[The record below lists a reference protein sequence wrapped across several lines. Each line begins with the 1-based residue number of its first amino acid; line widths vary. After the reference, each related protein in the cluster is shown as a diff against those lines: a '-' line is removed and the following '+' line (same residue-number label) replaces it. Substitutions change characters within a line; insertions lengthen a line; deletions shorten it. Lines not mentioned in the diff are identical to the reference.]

1 MANANSHVE
10 EVSGSENPAYFEA
23 AQAELCQYRREL
35 AKHVAALYAEF
46 PNVRWV
52 GSLDFEGLPIIG
64 VLARNSCCRNAVAT
78 RWSRLITV
86 SPNRPPQRCRKPI
99 TLWRSVFRGV
109 SLTETARRLTGEQAP
124 SHNEKGQPAGWP
136 FCFRA

>member
-1 MANANSHVE
+1 MVNANSHVE

-64 VLARNSCCRNAVAT
+64 VLARNSCIHEPMLSECGRY
-78 RWSRLITV
+78 TV
-86 SPNRPPQRCRKPI
+86 EPSYYG
-99 TLWRSVFRGV
+99 LS
-109 SLTETARRLTGEQAP
+109 EQAAAAMQKANHALAVGI
-124 SHNEKGQPAGWP
+124 SGRLAH
-136 FCFRA
+136 